1 MMKLYGGAG
10 GAPPGA
16 GGFPPGGFPGG
27 APGGAPAD
35 DNAGYVFIFK
45 HKLLLI
51 LLFSIEID
59 LTI

>member
-35 DNAGYVFIFK
+35 DNAGYVFY
-45 HKLLLI
+45 
-51 LLFSIEID
+51 
-59 LTI
+59 T